1 MTRPSLATRLSDFA
15 RDARV
20 AVRGLSRDRTFTAT
34 ALLTLIV
41 CLAANAAIFSIVRS
55 VVLKPLP
62 FEEPDRIVL
71 ISNIY
76 PKAGFS
82 TTGPG
87 ISTAG
92 VPDYYDRLRETTVF
106 ESQALYI
113 RRNPTLGLA
122 EGAQRVPAIAVTP
135 SFFPLLR
142 ARTYLGRTFLAEE
155 GEVGQNARVLLSYGF
170 WRRQFGGDSSIVG
183 KDIRVDG
190 TPSRVVGVLAPDF
203 RYLWNDVEIFYP
215 MAFSPQMKS
224 DASRHSNNWLHIARL
239 RPGATI
245 EQAQQQIDA
254 LNARN
259 NQRFPQ
265 FATILRDAGFR
276 TVVTRL
282 PDEVTRDVRPTLYLL
297 WGGVLLVLLVGGV
310 NLANLTLVRSA
321 GRARELATRHAL
333 GAELPRLARQLLT
346 ETTVLTLIGGALG
359 VLAGWW
365 VLRSVGAL
373 HLDLLPRGDEIGL
386 DWQTVTAM
394 IALAIVVGLVAG
406 FVPVAQLPRTN
417 LGEAL
422 REGGRSG
429 TAGSAAGRLR
439 RALATSQVALA
450 FVLLIGAG
458 LLLASFRAVLRI
470 DPGFQ
475 SSGVVTATV
484 TLPYYRYKD
493 DNGLVDVAGR
503 ILERARS
510 LPGVSSAGATNSI
523 PLGGDY
529 NSGVIFAEG
538 YERKKGESFVSP
550 NYVTVTDGYFE
561 TMRMRLARGRFFDQ
575 RDTPTSQGVIMVDER
590 LAQHF
595 WPNQDPIGRR
605 LYRPTSVNDLDAIT
619 PNTRFLTVV
628 GVVRNVQLTGLT
640 PQDAPVGVYYF
651 PFTQSAER
659 SMVLTVRANRNLE
672 SLAGAVRNAITEV
685 DREIPV
691 FNVQTM
697 DERLDSALVPR
708 RVPMLIGLV
717 FGLVALFL
725 AAVGIYG
732 VLAYQVSQRHRE
744 IGIRMALGSS
754 AGSILGLVVRDGMRI
769 TGIGLGVGLVAL
781 FGLTRAIRGM
791 LYGVQPADPVV
802 IVLVAFIL
810 AGVALVA
817 TLIPARRAA
826 RVSPMAAIND

>member
-1 MTRPSLATRLSDFA
+1 MTRATLATRLADLG
-15 RDARV
+15 RDVRV
-20 AVRGLSRDRTFTAT
+20 ATRGLRRDRTFTTT
-34 ALLTLIV
+34 ALLTLVV

-62 FEEPDRIVL
+62 FEDPERIVL
-71 ISNIY
+71 MANLY
-76 PKAGFS
+76 PKAGFV
-82 TTGPG
+82 TAGPG
-87 ISTAG
+87 ASAAG
-92 VPDYYDRLRETTVF
+92 VPDYFDRLREITVY
-106 ESQALYI
+106 ESQALYV
-113 RRNPTLGLA
+113 RRNPTVGLA
-122 EGAQRVPAIAVTP
+122 EGAQRVPGLAVTP

-142 ARTYLGRTFLAEE
+142 ARTYLGRTFLPEE
-155 GEVGQNARVLLSYGF
+155 GEVGQNARVVLAYGF
-170 WRRQFGGDSSIVG
+170 WRRQFGGDTSIIG
-183 KDIRVDG
+183 KDVRVDG
-190 TPSRVVGVLAPDF
+190 NASRVVGVLAPDF
-203 RYLWNDVEIFYP
+203 RYLWNDVDVFYP
-215 MAFSPQMKS
+215 MAFNPEMKS
-224 DASRHSNNWLHIARL
+224 DAYRHSNNWVNIARL
-239 RPGATI
+239 KPGATL

-265 FATILRDAGFR
+265 WTTILRDAGFR
-276 TVVTRL
+276 TSVTRL
-282 PDEVTRDVRPTLYLL
+282 SDVVTRDVRPTLYLL

-346 ETTVLTLIGGALG
+346 ETTVLTVVGGALG
-359 VLAGWW
+359 ILVGWW
-365 VLRSVGAL
+365 ILRSVGAL
-373 HLDLLPRGDEIGL
+373 HLELLPRGDEIGL
-386 DWQTVTAM
+386 DWQTVAV
-394 IALAIVVGLVAG
+394 IVVLAIAVGILAG

-429 TAGSAAGRLR
+429 TAGSATGRLR

-475 SSGVVTATV
+475 PSGVVTATV
-484 TLPYYRYKD
+484 TLPSYRYKD
-493 DNGLVDVAGR
+493 DNGLVDAADR
-503 ILERARS
+503 ILERVRS

-529 NSGVIFAEG
+529 NSSVIFAEG
-538 YERKKGESFVSP
+538 YQAKKGESLVSP
-550 NYVTVTDGYFE
+550 NNASVTNGYFE
-561 TMRMRLARGRFFDQ
+561 TMHMRLARGRFFDQ
-575 RDTPTSQGVIMVDER
+575 RDTPTSPLAIIVDER

-595 WPNQDPIGRR
+595 WPDQDPIGRR
-605 LYRPTSVNDLDAIT
+605 MYSPTNVNDLYAIT
-619 PNTRFLTVV
+619 PDTRFYTVV
-628 GVVRNVQLTGLT
+628 GVVRNVQLTSLT
-640 PQDAPVGVYYF
+640 PQAEAVGVYYF
-651 PFTQSAER
+651 PFTQRAER
-659 SMVLTVRANRNLE
+659 SLVLTVRADRNVE
-672 SLAGAVRNAITEV
+672 SLANAVRNAIGEV
-685 DREIPV
+685 DRELPV

-697 DERLDSALVPR
+697 DERMDSALVPR

-717 FGLVALFL
+717 FGIVALFL

-732 VLAYQVSQRHRE
+732 VLAYQVSQRRRE

-754 AGSILGLVVRDGMRI
+754 ASSILGLVVRDGMQI
-769 TGIGLGVGLVAL
+769 TGIGLAVGLVGL
-781 FGLTRAIRGM
+781 LGLTRVIRGM

-802 IVLVAFIL
+802 IALVALVL

-826 RVSPMAAIND
+826 RVSPMSALND